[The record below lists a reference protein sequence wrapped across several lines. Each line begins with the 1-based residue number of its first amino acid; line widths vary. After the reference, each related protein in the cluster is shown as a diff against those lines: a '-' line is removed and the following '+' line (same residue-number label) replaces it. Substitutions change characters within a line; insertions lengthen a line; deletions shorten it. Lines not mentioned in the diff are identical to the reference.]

1 MPCVLPVIS
10 LKIFSFV
17 SQAGQEPKRVFR
29 LGLAFVAGVFV
40 FFLGMAAVAIALHS
54 AGKTFFWGM
63 QFADPR
69 LFIGLISLVV
79 IFALSMFGV
88 FEITLGSTAENA
100 IGSAARNEG
109 YTGAFVHGLF
119 TTLLGTSCTA
129 PILGSVLGFISTQ
142 SPVVIVLAFLL
153 MAAGMSL
160 PYFLLTWHPKW
171 LRFLPKPGAWME
183 RFKQIMGFV
192 LLAVALWLLG
202 VMGKS
207 RGVEAM
213 TATVYFLAALAF
225 ASWIYGI
232 GHRRWW
238 ALVLAIGIG
247 LVGGKFFLPEAL
259 SKSKTTETAIAANKF
274 GITWEPFSKARV
286 NSARAQNQP
295 VFIDFT
301 AEWCVNCKAN
311 EKLVLDTPAV
321 SDALKA
327 KKVVTLRA
335 DWTDFDAEIGT
346 YIKKLGRAG
355 VPVYVLYPPGE
366 ENPIVFPEI
375 LTQKTVT
382 DELDKINP
390 SDLVKAR

>member
-29 LGLAFVAGVFV
+29 LGLAFTAGVFV
-40 FFLGMAAVAIALHS
+40 FFLGLAAVAIGL
-54 AGKTFFWGM
+54 GKSFFWGM

-88 FEITLGSTAENA
+88 FEITLGGAENA
-100 IGSAARNEG
+100 MGSATRKEG
-109 YTGAFVHGLF
+109 YAGAFVHGLF

-129 PILGSVLGFISTQ
+129 PILGSVLGFVSTQ
-142 SPVVIVLAFLL
+142 NPIVIVLAFLL

-171 LRFLPKPGAWME
+171 LRYLPKPGAWME

-192 LLAVALWLLG
+192 LLAVAIWLLG
-202 VMGKS
+202 AMGKA
-207 RGVEAM
+207 RGVESM
-213 TATVYFLAALAF
+213 TATVSFLVVIAF
-225 ASWIYGI
+225 ATWIYGI

-238 ALVLAIGIG
+238 ALVLAVGIGIT
-247 LVGGKFFLPEAL
+247 GGKFFLPDAL
-259 SKSKTTETAIAANKF
+259 SKTKATEGTVVANQF
-274 GITWEPFSKARV
+274 GITWEPFSESRIT
-286 NSARAQNQP
+286 SALAKNQP

-301 AEWCVNCKAN
+301 AEWCPNCKAN
-311 EKLVLDTPAV
+311 EKLVLNTTAV

-327 KKVVTLRA
+327 KKVLTLKA
-335 DWTDFDAEIGT
+335 DWTDFDKEIGNH
-346 YIKKLGRAG
+346 IKKLGRAG
-355 VPVYVLYPPGE
+355 VPVYVLYRPGE
-366 ENPIVFPEI
+366 EKPIVFPEI

-382 DELDKINP
+382 DELDKIA
-390 SDLVKAR
+390 SGDLAKAH